1 MSKKFV
7 RTDYWRMS
15 KLGKRR
21 RKLQVWRRARGKHSK
36 MRRRR
41 KGYPAIPMIGY
52 KQSRKDSGKVRG
64 LIPVLV
70 NNANDLSKIKSG
82 QGAILSST
90 LGAKKR
96 IEVIKKAESM
106 KIKILNLGG
115 AK

>member
-1 MSKKFV
+1 MSKKFI

-52 KQSRKDSGKVRG
+52 KGAKKDSGKVKG
-64 LIPVLV
+64 LTPVLV
-70 NNANDLSKIKSG
+70 NNMSDLQKVKAG
-82 QGAILSST
+82 HGAILSST
-90 LGAKKR
+90 LGARKR
-96 IEVIKKAESM
+96 MEMIKKAESM
-106 KIKILNLGG
+106 KIKILNMGG

>member
-1 MSKKFV
+1 MSKKFL
-7 RTDYWRMS
+7 RTDYWRLS

-21 RKLQVWRRARGKHSK
+21 RKLQVWRRARGKHNK

-52 KQSRKDSGKVRG
+52 KQARKDSGKVKG
-64 LIPVLV
+64 LLPVLV
-70 NNANDLSKIKSG
+70 NNMSDLGKIKSG

-90 LGAKKR
+90 LGARKR

-106 KIKILNLGG
+106 KIKIMNLGG
-115 AK
+115 TK